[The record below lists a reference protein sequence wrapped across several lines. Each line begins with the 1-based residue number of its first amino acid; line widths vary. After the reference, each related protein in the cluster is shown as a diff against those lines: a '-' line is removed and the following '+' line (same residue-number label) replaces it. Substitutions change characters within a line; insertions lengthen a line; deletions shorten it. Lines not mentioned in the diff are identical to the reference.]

1 MPQIMAEAFAR
12 GLLDKI
18 MVEVLDVIDRDAE
31 DGKSWE
37 QHVTEETGDAQL
49 EHVHGRP
56 QANERTHIHYSK
68 ADEIELIAKIV
79 RDLRDIRIGD
89 SCYVLPPSLLTL
101 EKQDERI
108 YSRETRLS
116 LLEQVKYATCNVD
129 DAPLMNN
136 PATDI
141 AETQRTTRGQGD
153 THQINATIL
162 ESLTEPTEPVKLIRK
177 KKEGE
182 ATNEATNVSV
192 DLLQQLIEDLENK
205 TVSTCSKADAPL
217 NSVSKECIAV
227 WEEKEEQFIRTIESN
242 VGTRH
247 TTTGTLQGSESNN
260 RFRIVKLKHDEKL
273 RSHSSQYVAST
284 SKEAD
289 LEEVQIE
296 KHGSNSLSSL
306 KPSCDDD
313 KKTVDQILP
322 IDDAEKRKT
331 FNEATTK
338 KKKKKGFGSRLRKL
352 FRAAFGRQ
360 KN

>member
-101 EKQDERI
+101 EK
-108 YSRETRLS
+108 
-116 LLEQVKYATCNVD
+116 QVKYATCNVD